1 MAFMLITIIIL
12 GTGEKISEEHPGSL
26 LGTVAGYIF
35 GRMGNERD
43 ENNSRSHE
51 LQTSERKTRPPT
63 QQKVDKT

>member
-12 GTGEKISEEHPGSL
+12 GTGEKNSEESVGTL
-26 LGTVAGYIF
+26 LGSIAGYIF

-51 LQTSERKTRPPT
+51 LHTSERKTRPPT